1 MITFKIHLNSIP
13 GEFKKGSLLQS
24 YWNLLDRSSLWTFDD
39 VVDIN
44 NA

>member
-1 MITFKIHLNSIP
+1 MITFKIHLISIP
-13 GEFKKGSLLQS
+13 GEFKEDNLLQP